1 MSSLLIR
8 ENDGVVVLT
17 LNRPEVKNAIDDAL
31 MSELDTAV
39 NLLSQREDLVAV
51 VVTGAGSDA
60 FCAGGDL
67 KWLQAFDTPEKG
79 QEMSR
84 RMQDILHRLS
94 GLAAPIIAVLNGYA
108 FGGGTEIALAADM
121 RILES
126 HAFLCFKQAQVGV
139 MTGWGGGGRL
149 LNLVGYGRAFEL
161 LTTCPKVGPADA
173 LAMGL
178 ANREAES
185 GKGLVAAQE
194 ICEQLRR
201 ASATSVRTTKA
212 LLRRAAGTDL
222 TTAANIEAELFGDVW
237 MSEEHQEALT
247 AFSQKRRPSF
257 RS

>member
-1 MSSLLIR
+1 MSSLLIQ

-17 LNRPEVKNAIDDAL
+17 LNRPEVKNAIDDSL
-31 MSELDTAV
+31 MSGLDDAV
-39 NLLSQREDLVAV
+39 QSLSRREDLVSV

-79 QEMSR
+79 QGMSR

-94 GLAAPIIAVLNGYA
+94 ALPAPVIAVLNGYA

-121 RILES
+121 RILEA

-149 LNLVGYGRAFEL
+149 LSLVGYGRAFEL
-161 LTTCPKVGPADA
+161 LTTCPKVKPQEAI
-173 LAMGL
+173 AMGL
-178 ANREAES
+178 ANREAAS
-185 GKGLVAAQE
+185 GEGLEVAQHLSD
-194 ICEQLRR
+194 QLRR
-201 ASATSVRTTKA
+201 ASATSVCSTKA
-212 LLRRAAGTDL
+212 LLRRAAGTDPR
-222 TTAANIEAELFGDVW
+222 AAAEIEAELFGDVW
-237 MSEEHQEALT
+237 MSVEHQEALL